1 MVGDVQWTVAKKLI
15 DLLRVALPGV
25 TVTAFDPGD
34 EREAQHVWIE
44 SIVSTDVDIPTLRN
58 PAQPFSQDDFFDIN
72 LAFVVGLEADH
83 DATHEAVA
91 KIIAGV
97 NNLTLDDP
105 TFGDQFAVMVAK
117 VTDKARRVIDTKTA
131 GYIGQG
137 GVVVNVHARITD

>member
-15 DLLRVALPGV
+15 ALLQVALPGV

-34 EREAQHVWIE
+34 EQADQHVWIE

-72 LAFVVGLEADH
+72 LAFVVGVAGDH

-91 KIIAGV
+91 AIVAGI
-97 NNLTLDDP
+97 NNLVLDDP
-105 TFGDQFAVMVAK
+105 TFGAQFAVLMAS

-137 GVVVNVHARITD
+137 GVVVNVHARLTD